1 MNLARKA
8 CVIGMA
14 IVASTLHAQHI
25 LEDFESHQIGAFPG
39 GEWHDIT
46 DRTVGSPTVSP
57 TMSVIETVDAH
68 GNPTLAVQ
76 TNQEPGT
83 NGLYQDVSTET
94 TFHHLTMDVRVDSMH
109 SVNAGWPVSMGY
121 SRYLG
126 QDDVNANPQGLIYVW
141 TGRVWNLFITPGGG
155 RPAVDLRINGPQL
168 VVGRWYTLSLD
179 VEVQT
184 GHFEAKVFDAVTGEL
199 LNSLS
204 YTYPQW
210 NPEIDS
216 YNSITVF
223 DGGNVNSPVQG
234 QSTIDNVQ
242 YEHSNSSQCLA
253 DLNMDG
259 EYDFLDI
266 SAFISALMHS
276 DPIADLN
283 KDDEYDFL
291 DISAFLS
298 AFASGCP

>member
-1 MNLARKA
+1 MNRIRRS

-14 IVASTLHAQHI
+14 IVASTLHAQDI
-25 LEDFESHQIGAFPG
+25 VDDFESYQTGAFPG

-57 TMSVIETVDAH
+57 TMTIIETLDAE
-68 GNPTLAVQ
+68 GNPTRAVQ

-83 NGLYQDVSTET
+83 NGLYQHVSTET
-94 TFHHLTMDVRVDSMH
+94 SFHKLTMDVRVDSMH

-141 TGRVWNLFITPGGG
+141 TGRVWNLFIAPGGG

-168 VVGRWYTLSLD
+168 VVGRWYTLSLEVD
-179 VEVQT
+179 VHT
-184 GHFEAKVFDAVTGEL
+184 GRFDARVMDAITGEL
-199 LNSLS
+199 LNNLS

-210 NPEIDS
+210 NPDIDS

-242 YEHSNSSQCLA
+242 YENSHSTQCIA

-266 SAFISALMHS
+266 SAFLLGLMNS

-283 KDDEYDFL
+283 GDGEFDFI
-291 DISAFLS
+291 DISSFLS
-298 AFASGCP
+298 AYTQGCP